1 MKLLLLSY
9 LTSCSTYQIGKNCNY
24 AYQDINGELLKTEL
38 SVCEKPQGDKMND
51 QVFKLLVDKIDKVDR
66 DIENLKTIELL
77 DLKNDVKEVK
87 QFKWQIMG
95 GTAVVSTIVG
105 IVIQILL
112 VIYGKK

>member
-1 MKLLLLSY
+1 
-9 LTSCSTYQIGKNCNY
+9 
-24 AYQDINGELLKTEL
+24 
-38 SVCEKPQGDKMND
+38 MNE

-95 GTAVVSTIVG
+95 GTSVVSVIVG

-112 VIYGKK
+112 AIYGKK